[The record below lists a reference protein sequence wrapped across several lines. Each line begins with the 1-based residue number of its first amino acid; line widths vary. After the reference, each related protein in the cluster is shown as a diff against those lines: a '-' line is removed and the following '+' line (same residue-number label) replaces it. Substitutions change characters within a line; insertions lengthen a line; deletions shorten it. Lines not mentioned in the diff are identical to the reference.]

1 MIYICIPS
9 HDEGPTVG
17 LVLWK
22 TRQVFGDSGRE
33 YQLLVVDDGST
44 DRTAETLEPY
54 AKVLPLTVLRHP
66 NQEGYSASVQSL
78 LQMAL
83 DRSDRPRRDCAV
95 LMQADFSHLP
105 QYIPELVK
113 RIDSGADL
121 VVGDATLEGAP
132 SRGYRWLRRLAPAL
146 LGTGARVPGVRDT
159 VSGFLAVRLSC
170 LRLAFKDSPQGLF
183 KTDGWAA
190 NAELIR
196 RLAAHARRVEAV
208 PVVER
213 LNLRQRPTRIAPWDE
228 AKALWSARRALRTA
242 GAVR

>member
-1 MIYICIPS
+1 MIYVCIPS

-22 TRQVFGDSGRE
+22 IRQVFGDTGRE
-33 YQLLVVDDGST
+33 YQLMVMDDAST

-54 AKVLPLTVLRHP
+54 AKVLPLTIVRHDQREGYAASAEAVLR
-66 NQEGYSASVQSL
+66 
-78 LQMAL
+78 MAL
-83 DRSDRPRRDCAV
+83 ERSDRPRRDCAV

-105 QYIPELVK
+105 QYVPELVK

-121 VVGDATLEGAP
+121 VVGEARLEGAP
-132 SRGYRWLRRLAPAL
+132 SRGHRMLRRLAPAL
-146 LGTGARVPGVRDT
+146 LGTKVPGIRDT

-170 LRLAFKDSPQGLF
+170 LRLALKDSADGLL
-183 KTDGWAA
+183 TTEGWAA

-196 RLAAHARRVEAV
+196 RLAANARQVETV

-213 LNLRQRPTRIAPWDE
+213 LDLRQRPSRIAPWDQ
-228 AKALWSARRALRTA
+228 ARALWEARRTLRLA
-242 GAVR
+242 GASR